1 MNREDGAELIDAV
14 RTPSFN
20 FQSRADLLLILDT
33 VGSMGLEIL
42 DLTAEAQKFDPVCRE
57 VSPHKIECIVRT
69 DLEASFRCGKKW
81 FKLCLNCV

>member
-33 VGSMGLEIL
+33 VGSKGLELL
-42 DLTAEAQKFDPVCRE
+42 DLTPEARKFDPVCRV
-57 VSPHKIECIVRT
+57 VSTHKIECIVRT
-69 DLEASFRCGKKW
+69 DMELWKHHFGAEKSG
-81 FKLCLNCV
+81 LNYF